1 MVRAR
6 RLTSTKGMIMTVSSM
21 RHMAPILAL
30 FLLAFPL
37 AACAADATEGKIAAT
52 TQAVAPLAIQAWCQ
66 DQMVTSGSL
75 TGPACLTNTGSGPAE
90 YVLGNF
96 ANPLLQSWTLH
107 QVGVSAGQFSAI
119 NTLESNYQ
127 PGVCIAAPTT
137 WGTGVGFVSC
147 AAPQAQISVN
157 NCGWQIC
164 STDCQTCIGTP
175 VSGGSNSMSWERSFD
190 TAFDFNWRGFGYRTA
205 YVSAAR
211 SSISNLPLYLRT
223 YFQGLHG
230 FSNTIVASDSSPT
243 VAGGLY

>member
-1 MVRAR
+1 
-6 RLTSTKGMIMTVSSM
+6 MIMTVSSM

-96 ANPLLQSWTLH
+96 AN
-107 QVGVSAGQFSAI
+107 
-119 NTLESNYQ
+119 Q
-127 PGVCIAAPTT
+127 PSICVAAPID

-157 NCGWQIC
+157 NCGWR
-164 STDCQTCIGTP
+164 
-175 VSGGSNSMSWERSFD
+175 N
-190 TAFDFNWRGFGYRTA
+190 N
-205 YVSAAR
+205 
-211 SSISNLPLYLRT
+211 YLN
-223 YFQGLHG
+223 FHG
-230 FSNTIVASDSSPT
+230 PRATSD
-243 VAGGLY
+243 